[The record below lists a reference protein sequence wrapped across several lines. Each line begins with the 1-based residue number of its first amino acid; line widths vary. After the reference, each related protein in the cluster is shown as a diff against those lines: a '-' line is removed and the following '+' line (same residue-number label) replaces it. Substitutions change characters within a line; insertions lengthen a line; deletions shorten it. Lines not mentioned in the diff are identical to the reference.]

1 MIGWSNSQLP
11 NDRTIGDQFLSEGLD
26 YIQWSNRPGEAYS
39 AHRHSF
45 GKVIYVVEGSITFGI
60 PEKIQSLELSAGDRL
75 ELPAGVLHS
84 AVVGSRGVVCY
95 ESQIK
100 KESIK

>member
-1 MIGWSNSQLP
+1 VIGWSNSQLT
-11 NDRTIGDQFLSEGLD
+11 NDRTIGDQLLSEGLD
-26 YIQWSNRPGEAYS
+26 Y
-39 AHRHSF
+39 
-45 GKVIYVVEGSITFGI
+45 
-60 PEKIQSLELSAGDRL
+60 IQSLELSAGDRL
-75 ELPAGVLHS
+75 ELPAGVLHN